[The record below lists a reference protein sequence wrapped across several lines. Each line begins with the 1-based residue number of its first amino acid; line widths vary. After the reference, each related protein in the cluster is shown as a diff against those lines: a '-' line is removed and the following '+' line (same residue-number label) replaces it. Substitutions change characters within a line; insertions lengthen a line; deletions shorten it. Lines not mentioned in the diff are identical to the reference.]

1 MPLNRNKYL
10 EIKDT
15 TAMCFERKH
24 HPTAEL
30 TFTKMEYTLSILQ
43 IYCKYTSK
51 VSLKYTLSALE
62 VHLKFTSSILQVYFN
77 LLNWRKRSILQ
88 VYVISTKEVHLKHIF

>member
-30 TFTKMEYTLSILQ
+30 TFTKMEYTSN
-43 IYCKYTSK
+43 
-51 VSLKYTLSALE
+51 
-62 VHLKFTSSILQVYFN
+62 ILQVYFQ
-77 LLNWRKRSILQ
+77 SIF
-88 VYVISTKEVHLKHIF
+88 EVHFKCT